1 MIDKIKEEI
10 KEVLKEEKK
19 QQEGF
24 SEKDFSNDWSL
35 AIHQGWIE
43 ALEYAL
49 GVIDRKVAE
58 ESLTRDVAIK
68 RCIDKL
74 KKDK

>member
-10 KEVLKEEKK
+10 KETLKSIEVSQKK
-19 QQEGF
+19 QEEDETFDLGYDRDEGWF
-24 SEKDFSNDWSL
+24 EGL
-35 AIHQGWIE
+35 R
-43 ALEYAL
+43 YAL
-49 GVIDRKVAE
+49 NVIDRKVAE